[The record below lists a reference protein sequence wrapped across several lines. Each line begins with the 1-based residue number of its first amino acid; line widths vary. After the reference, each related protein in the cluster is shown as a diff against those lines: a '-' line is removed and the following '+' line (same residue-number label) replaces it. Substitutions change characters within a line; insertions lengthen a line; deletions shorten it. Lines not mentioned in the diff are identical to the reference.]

1 MKGAVLGIDPGMR
14 KCGFA
19 LLAALGETPLEIGIV
34 PTGEV
39 AARIHELAG
48 RRAIRVVALGGGTHT
63 SAVAS
68 LIAGLGIPVRVV
80 DEYETTLL
88 ARRRYFEAFP
98 PRGWRRFVPRG
109 MLLPPR
115 PIDDFA
121 AVLIAERFLAAEPAE
136 AEPAGGV
143 AEA

>member
-1 MKGAVLGIDPGMR
+1 VSAPAGAVLGIDPGTR

-19 LLAALGETPLEIGIV
+19 LLEAAGRAPLEIGIV
-34 PTGEV
+34 LTGDLSE
-39 AARIHELAG
+39 RIRELAG
-48 RRAIRVVALGGGTHT
+48 RHPIRIIALGGGTHT

-68 LIAGLGIPVRVV
+68 LLGGLGLPVRIV

-88 ARRRYFEAFP
+88 ARRRYFEANP
-98 PRGWRRFVPRG
+98 PRGWRRLVPKG

-121 AVLIAERFLAAEPAE
+121 ALLIAERLLE
-136 AEPAGGV
+136 AEGDGGPSGL
-143 AEA
+143 A